1 MTALGRHPEP
11 LRGISNNAL
20 GALLTMLAMLCFAV
34 MDAISKS
41 LVVEEDSSSAEPAN
55 YVVVDRRKTPDAE
68 KGVVAVE
75 VKLTHR

>member
-1 MTALGRHPEP
+1 VTARGRHPEH

-41 LVVEEDSSSAEPAN
+41 LVAEYAVGQLMWVR
-55 YVVVDRRKTPDAE
+55 YGLLCLFAAFVARRRGLRATI
-68 KGVVAVE
+68 
-75 VKLTHR
+75 